1 MIAPPNYKCEVI
13 THNKVE
19 GENKLKEA
27 LSIIKSVMKKKGGH
41 FKQKSEPTVIGAN
54 KDDAD
59 TENLLEKYRNKQAE
73 EGEGEE

>member
-41 FKQKSEPTVIGAN
+41 FK
-54 KDDAD
+54 
-59 TENLLEKYRNKQAE
+59 
-73 EGEGEE
+73 